1 MGLFGYEVE
10 NSFDE
15 MFDLNRD
22 GFLDA
27 GEQVLQMDYIMESV
41 EGNGDSY
48 EDGYGDGFGDGFGD
62 GGDGGW

>member
-27 GEQVLQMDYIMESV
+27 GEQVLQMDFIMESV

-48 EDGYGDGFGDGFGD
+48 EGGYGDGFGDD
-62 GGDGGW
+62 GDGGW